1 METLVIATN
10 PPFSLFLL
18 WQHLVSP
25 PVLSVMYSRL
35 LLFLLL
41 WLGSDDEFKFAA
53 CFVTVGCWKRV
64 AKVVVFLG
72 NECFYEWLRR
82 LSSPRCAVHFSKR

>member
-1 METLVIATN
+1 
-10 PPFSLFLL
+10 
-18 WQHLVSP
+18 
-25 PVLSVMYSRL
+25 MYSRL

-41 WLGSDDEFKFAA
+41 WLGSDDEFKFAT

-72 NECFYEWLRR
+72 NECFMSGYDVYHLLAAQCISQNDSEFSAQTQGSS
-82 LSSPRCAVHFSKR
+82 LSASSTEK